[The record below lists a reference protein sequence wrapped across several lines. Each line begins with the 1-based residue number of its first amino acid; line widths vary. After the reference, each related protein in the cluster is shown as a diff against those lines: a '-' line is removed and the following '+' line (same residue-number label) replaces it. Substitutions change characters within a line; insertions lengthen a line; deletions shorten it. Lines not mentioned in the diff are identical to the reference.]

1 MTSVYIRRLL
11 TAPYALGMAAALAS
25 LSACGLSVPDEEGF
39 SFRVSGWSAIDSAYV
54 SKGRTCHD
62 GPAWNP
68 SITVS
73 DFGMGDRILP
83 AYGGYWGMYSLST
96 SKKFPAE
103 KPGRWIESD
112 PYAGMDWAKFTDWK
126 DYAALKT
133 WWLRWHFP
141 ATGKKPMD
149 MVAFDLLL
157 KKVPLHPTT
166 SWRYR
171 VCGSTKGRAEIK
183 FGLSEEYMFFEDW
196 RVFGAINLWYIDY
209 RNENRAKVSG
219 LSSGDLSLGLG
230 WKWLYVKATYWF
242 QLDKHVLRS
251 GHDPYDYDENL
262 ILSAGFRFA
271 F

>member
-149 MVAFDLLL
+149 MVALDLLL

-242 QLDKHVLRS
+242 QLDKHVLRG
-251 GHDPYDYDENL
+251 GHGPYDYDENL
-262 ILSAGFRFA
+262 VLSAGFRFA